1 MAYIREIKKPDDV
14 KKMKIGDLRNEYN
27 ALAERYMRITK
38 LDDLICPSCGRLK
51 SAKKENFY
59 ADGNT
64 IHGFY
69 PVCKE
74 CIFREAENI
83 EKPTDPLKETKLS
96 VQRVLRKM
104 NKPFIESLYI
114 GCVNSYNNEESND
127 SGKSKILPFQRYM
140 AQICSLPAYKGKT
153 WENSEYGEKYSVSRP
168 DKIEIVDEDQEIIK
182 RGRKRFGA
190 YSSEEL
196 YQLESA
202 YEDWVS
208 RYPAEAK
215 AQEVLF
221 EQLCIQDMRARQLAK
236 EGSDPKDAIKS
247 CQDIMT
253 SLGIKPTQNST
264 DAMTDQKSFGELI
277 KAWEMEKP
285 IPEPEGEWAD
295 IDKIGL
301 LIDVFFK
308 GHLAKM
314 LNIKNAFSSIYER
327 FINKLTVQ
335 RPKYDENDDTEA
347 IFDEIFGNKLNE
359 EFPISDEDG

>member
-1 MAYIREIKKPDDV
+1 MAYLREVKSQEAV
-14 KKMKIGDLRNEYN
+14 KKMRVGDLRNEYN
-27 ALAERYMRITK
+27 ALAERYTRITK
-38 LDDLICPSCGRLK
+38 CDDLVCPSCGRLK
-51 SAKKENFY
+51 SAKRENFY
-59 ADGNT
+59 ADRNT

-69 PVCKE
+69 PYCKE
-74 CIFREAENI
+74 CVFRDAENI
-83 EKPTDPLKETKLS
+83 EKPTDQPKETKLS

-104 NKPFIESLYI
+104 DRPFIESLYI
-114 GCVNSYNNEESND
+114 SCVNAYNNEESND
-127 SGKSKILPFQRYM
+127 SGKAKMMPFQRYM
-140 AQICSLPAYKGKT
+140 TQINSFPAYKDKT
-153 WENSEYGEKYSVSRP
+153 WENSEWGEKLVTKQP
-168 DKIEIVDEDQEIIK
+168 DRIDIVDEDQEIIK

-190 YSSEEL
+190 YSAEEL

-264 DAMTDQKSFGELI
+264 DAMTDQKTFGELI
-277 KAWEMEKP
+277 KAWETEKP
-285 IPEPEGEWAD
+285 IPEPDGEWAD
-295 IDKIGL
+295 VDRIGL
-301 LIDVFFK
+301 FIDVFFK

-314 LNIKNAFSSIYER
+314 LNIKNAFSSIYEN
-327 FINKLTVQ
+327 FIGKLTVK
-335 RPKYDENDDTEA
+335 RPEYDEDSDTEA
-347 IFDEIFGNKLNE
+347 IFDEIFGNKMNE
-359 EFPISDEDG
+359 EFDTGGES

>member
-1 MAYIREIKKPDDV
+1 
-14 KKMKIGDLRNEYN
+14 
-27 ALAERYMRITK
+27 
-38 LDDLICPSCGRLK
+38 
-51 SAKKENFY
+51 
-59 ADGNT
+59 
-64 IHGFY
+64 
-69 PVCKE
+69 
-74 CIFREAENI
+74 
-83 EKPTDPLKETKLS
+83 
-96 VQRVLRKM
+96 
-104 NKPFIESLYI
+104 
-114 GCVNSYNNEESND
+114 
-127 SGKSKILPFQRYM
+127 
-140 AQICSLPAYKGKT
+140 
-153 WENSEYGEKYSVSRP
+153 
-168 DKIEIVDEDQEIIK
+168 
-182 RGRKRFGA
+182 
-190 YSSEEL
+190 
-196 YQLESA
+196 
-202 YEDWVS
+202 
-208 RYPAEAK
+208 
-215 AQEVLF
+215 
-221 EQLCIQDMRARQLAK
+221 
-236 EGSDPKDAIKS
+236 
-247 CQDIMT
+247 MT